1 MTNREFFN
9 AIIALDNAPADL
21 VAFAQASV
29 EKLDK
34 SNAAKVA
41 KAAEK
46 RAEKA
51 VAEAPLYNAVKE
63 MLEDSTPEAPV
74 IAAQVASALDI
85 SSAKATV
92 ILKSFVGESY
102 EVGDFKVKANGKA
115 ARAVK
120 GYYKV

>member
-51 VAEAPLYNAVKE
+51 AAEAPLYNAVKE
-63 MLEDSTPEAPV
+63 MLDNSSKDEPV

-92 ILKSFVGESY
+92 ILKSFVSDEI
-102 EVGDFKVKANGKA
+102 VVADAKVKANGKS
-115 ARAVK
+115 ARVVK
-120 GYYKV
+120 AYYKA